1 MGIDKLEFGD
11 NTVEHNRY
19 FYDNSNG
26 LEVNFTILQ
35 SANHELRVRIRTDSI
50 LGKPQMLLNGRVR
63 KTIFWVHLVAGIT
76 AGLAVVVMSATGVIL
91 TYQRQMVA
99 WADRVSFPEPGS
111 DDNRLSISDLQTV
124 VARDQ
129 FQPVSL
135 TIFSDPSAPITASA
149 GRQRSIYINPYTGE
163 YLGEPKQSLRGF
175 FATVT
180 EWHRYFDVSA
190 DNRTVASAVI
200 GFSNLVLLFLLFTGM
215 YLWLP
220 RILRWPLFR
229 ARLLFQKGS
238 SSSKQRDFNWH
249 HVFGIWSAVP
259 LIVVVATGVII
270 SYPWAMDLLYRSVGD
285 TPPTRGAGPEGRTG
299 IMVAAR
305 RARMG
310 VAPGRSDTVTLNAGD
325 QLSLDALFDHAAE
338 QVDDWGS
345 ITVQLPREQ
354 ATSVNFTIDQGN
366 NGLPLDL
373 QTLVLNSQTG
383 DVERSQ
389 MFTDQTSGVQ
399 ARGWIR
405 FLHTGEALGLVGQA
419 VAGIVSLASLIMV
432 WTGFALAYRRLIQPL
447 FRKVSA

>member
-50 LGKPQMLLNGRVR
+50 LGKPQMLLNGRFR
-63 KTIFWVHLVAGIT
+63 KTIFWLHLAAGIT
-76 AGLAVVVMSATGVIL
+76 TGLVVVMMSATGVIL
-91 TYQRQMVA
+91 TYQRQMIA

-419 VAGIVSLASLIMV
+419 VAGIVSFASLIMV

>member
-1 MGIDKLEFGD
+1 
-11 NTVEHNRY
+11 
-19 FYDNSNG
+19 
-26 LEVNFTILQ
+26 
-35 SANHELRVRIRTDSI
+35 
-50 LGKPQMLLNGRVR
+50 MLLNGRFR
-63 KTIFWVHLVAGIT
+63 KTIFWLHLAAGIT
-76 AGLAVVVMSATGVIL
+76 TGLVVVMMSATGVIL
-91 TYQRQMVA
+91 TYQRQMIA
-99 WADRVSFPEPGS
+99 WADRVSFPEPESG
-111 DDNRLSISDLQTV
+111 DNRLSISDLQTV
-124 VARDQ
+124 IARDQ

-175 FATVT
+175 FGTVT
-180 EWHRYFDVSA
+180 QWHRSFDVSA
-190 DNRTVASAVI
+190 DRRTVALAVT

-220 RILRWPLFR
+220 GILKWPLFR
-229 ARLLFQKGS
+229 ARLLFQKGNS
-238 SSSKQRDFNWH
+238 SSRQRDFNWH

-285 TPPTRGAGPEGRTG
+285 TLPTRGAGPAGRTG
-299 IMVAAR
+299 IMMTAR

-310 VAPGRSDTVTLNAGD
+310 AAGPEGMGPAGGREGQGPAPRRSDTVTLNVGD

-354 ATSVNFTIDQGN
+354 ATSVNFTIDHGN

-373 QTLVLNSQTG
+373 QTLVLNSRTG

-389 MFTDQTSGVQ
+389 TFTDQTSGVQ

>member
-1 MGIDKLEFGD
+1 
-11 NTVEHNRY
+11 
-19 FYDNSNG
+19 
-26 LEVNFTILQ
+26 
-35 SANHELRVRIRTDSI
+35 
-50 LGKPQMLLNGRVR
+50 MLLNGRVR
-63 KTIFWVHLVAGIT
+63 KTVFWIHLVAGIT
-76 AGLAVVVMSATGVIL
+76 TGLVVVMMSATGVIL

-124 VARDQ
+124 VARDE

-419 VAGIVSLASLIMV
+419 VAGIVSFASLIMV